1 MTKAIK
7 QFATAL
13 CLTTVII
20 VQSAAAQSQ
29 PGSGVTSEM
38 RTAANDAFQKQ
49 DWKAAAAA
57 YENIVKLEEKNVGA
71 RYRYGISLLGAGNN
85 IEAQTQ
91 LENVFAA
98 SPNPV
103 FALALAR
110 AYARNNSKDKA
121 YETLEKSI
129 ALGGISPDSLNG
141 EADFAAFK
149 TDPRFVEIV
158 KKSDVAVNPC
168 KASPAF
174 REFDFW
180 IGEWDA
186 KNVQGVTV
194 GSSSIQLILGQCI
207 IFENWSTPVSSGK
220 SFNIFNTT
228 DKKWH
233 QTWVDDK
240 GTFTH
245 YIGGLV
251 EGKMVLDSDTVV
263 NGKKAIGRMTFSKL
277 PNGDVRQHGERSTD
291 EGKTWITSFDF
302 IYSKKK

>member
-1 MTKAIK
+1 MTKAFVLLVLVFSSFT
-7 QFATAL
+7 FALSQPQPDSAITPEMR
-13 CLTTVII
+13 
-20 VQSAAAQSQ
+20 AAAN
-29 PGSGVTSEM
+29 E
-38 RTAANDAFQKQ
+38 AFQKQ
-49 DWKAAAAA
+49 DWKAAVSA
-57 YENIVKLEEKNVGA
+57 YEKIVKAEEKNAGA
-71 RYRYGISLLGAGNN
+71 RYRYGVSLLGTGSNA
-85 IEAQTQ
+85 EAQVQ
-91 LENVFAA
+91 LENVLAA

-103 FALALAR
+103 FGLALAR
-110 AYARNNSKDKA
+110 AYARNNNKDKA

-129 ALGGISPDSLNG
+129 TLGGISPDSLNS
-141 EADFAAFK
+141 EADFAAIKAEAKFI
-149 TDPRFVEIV
+149 DLV
-158 KKSDVAVNPC
+158 KKHDVAANPC
-168 KASPAF
+168 KASPSF

-186 KNVQGVTV
+186 KNTQGVTV

-220 SFNIFNTT
+220 SFNIYDTT

-251 EGKMVLDSDTVV
+251 DGKMVLNSDTMF

-277 PNGDVRQHGERSTD
+277 PNGDVRQHGERSID
-291 EGKTWITSFDF
+291 GGKTWTTTFDF
-302 IYSKKK
+302 AYVKKK

>member
-1 MTKAIK
+1 MVKTFVLFVLVFSSVT
-7 QFATAL
+7 FAL
-13 CLTTVII
+13 
-20 VQSAAAQSQ
+20 AQPQ
-29 PGSGVTSEM
+29 PGSVITPEI
-38 RTAANDAFQKQ
+38 RAAANEAFQKQ
-49 DWKAAAAA
+49 DWKAAVSA
-57 YENIVKLEEKNVGA
+57 YEKIVKAEEKNAGA
-71 RYRYGISLLGAGNN
+71 RYRYGMSLLGAGSSV
-85 IEAQTQ
+85 EAQVQ

-103 FALALAR
+103 FGLALAR
-110 AYARNNSKDKA
+110 AQARNNSKDKA

-129 ALGGISPDSLNG
+129 ALGGISPDSLNS
-141 EADFAAFK
+141 EADFAAIK
-149 TDPRFVEIV
+149 TDPKFIDLV
-158 KKSDVAVNPC
+158 KKHDVAVNPC
-168 KASPAF
+168 KASSSF

-186 KNVQGVTV
+186 KNTQGVTV

-220 SFNIFNTT
+220 SFNIFDTT

-251 EGKMVLDSDTVV
+251 DGKMVLDSNTMF
-263 NGKKAIGRMTFSKL
+263 NGKKATGRMTFSKL
-277 PNGDVRQHGERSTD
+277 ANGDVRQHGERSVD
-291 EGKTWITSFDF
+291 EGKTWATTFDF
-302 IYSKKK
+302 TYVRKK

>member
-1 MTKAIK
+1 MMKKFVLFVLVFSCVTLALGQPQQGSAI
-7 QFATAL
+7 T
-13 CLTTVII
+13 
-20 VQSAAAQSQ
+20 
-29 PGSGVTSEM
+29 PEM
-38 RTAANDAFQKQ
+38 RAAANDAFQKQ
-49 DWKAAAAA
+49 DWKAAVAA
-57 YENIVKLEEKNVGA
+57 YEKIVKAEEKNAGA
-71 RYRYGISLLGAGNN
+71 RYRYGMSLLGAGSNV
-85 IEAQTQ
+85 EAQKQ
-91 LENVFAA
+91 LETVFAS

-103 FALALAR
+103 FGLALSR
-110 AYARNNSKDKA
+110 AYVRNSNKDKA

-129 ALGGISPDSLNG
+129 TIGGISPDSLSS
-141 EADFAAFK
+141 EADFAAIK
-149 TDPRFVEIV
+149 TEAKFIDLV
-158 KKSDVAVNPC
+158 KKHDVAVNPC
-168 KASPAF
+168 KASPSF

-186 KNVQGVTV
+186 KNTQGVTV

-245 YIGGLV
+245 YIGGIV
-251 EGKMVLDSDTVV
+251 DGKMVLDSDTMF

-277 PNGDVRQHGERSTD
+277 PNGDVRQHGERSID
-291 EGKTWITSFDF
+291 EGKTWTTTFDF
-302 IYSKKK
+302 AYVRKK